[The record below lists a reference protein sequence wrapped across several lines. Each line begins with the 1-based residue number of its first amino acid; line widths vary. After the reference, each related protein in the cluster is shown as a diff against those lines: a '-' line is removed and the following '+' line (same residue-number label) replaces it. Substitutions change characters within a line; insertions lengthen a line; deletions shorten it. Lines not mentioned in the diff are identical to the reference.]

1 MKKAMIKI
9 IDYLIA
15 NGACDCCAR
24 CIHFKPIKE
33 PGNFDPCLEVAK
45 YGDVACRDG
54 MIKFFRENT
63 KER

>member
-1 MKKAMIKI
+1 MKKAMIKV

-15 NGACDCCAR
+15 NGACDCCA
-24 CIHFKPIKE
+24 CCSNCPPLNKDGDVE
-33 PGNFDPCLEVAK
+33 PCLEIEK